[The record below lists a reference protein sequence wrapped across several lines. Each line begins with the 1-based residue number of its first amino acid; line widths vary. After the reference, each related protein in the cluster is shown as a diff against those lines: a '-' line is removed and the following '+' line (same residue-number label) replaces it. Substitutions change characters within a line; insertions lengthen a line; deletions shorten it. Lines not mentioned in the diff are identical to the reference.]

1 MIKFKNILKEA
12 FEGMNSV
19 VSIGGPIQM
28 KEAAPKIKP
37 SKEAKIAA
45 DVMMQLANLKKGGS
59 GNRYGKE
66 FEKAKTKA
74 LRAMEDM
81 VTYIKIGV

>member
-19 VSIGGPIQM
+19 VSIGGPTQM
-28 KEAAPKIKP
+28 KEAAPKMKSNP
-37 SKEAKIAA
+37 EAKIAA
-45 DVMMQLANLKKGGS
+45 DVMMKLANLKKGGS
-59 GNRYGKE
+59 GNRYGRE

-81 VTYIKIGV
+81 ISYIKIGV